1 MRQKKMIIA
10 ALAAML
16 LAIPAIVQSKKS
28 EACFDAY
35 QGGRA
40 A

>member
-16 LAIPAIVQSKKS
+16 MAVTPAFAQEKDNGEHPLHV
-28 EACFDAY
+28 Y
-35 QGGRA
+35 R
-40 A
+40 

>member
-16 LAIPAIVQSKKS
+16 LAIPAMVLCKQS
-28 EACFDAY
+28 EQVLTFVPVM
-35 QGGRA
+35 
-40 A
+40 

>member
-16 LAIPAIVQSKKS
+16 LAAGDKEKSNVMTICIPRQ
-28 EACFDAY
+28 
-35 QGGRA
+35 QW
-40 A
+40 